1 MDLRLEI
8 LEAFSKIADPRVPAL
23 LQNITGVDP
32 EPVVREKAV
41 RLLRRL
47 QKGKAG
53 EEESE
58 VEAATTFEPVD
69 LAASSEV
76 GLADLLRHAR
86 AVDASDLHLAVNAIP
101 HLRVHGT
108 MTPLPV
114 APLSEEA
121 IEAMLH
127 PILNETQHARL
138 GETRTLD
145 FCYKAGPLG
154 RFRTN
159 IFYQRKGLDAVFRL
173 IPSEV
178 PTLESIDIP
187 RSLWELA
194 EYSQGLV
201 LVTGPAGCGK
211 TTTLAAFVDRINRT
225 QTCHI
230 LTVED
235 PIEYVHRSRE
245 SLLNQREVGTH
256 TESFAK
262 ALRQALR
269 EDPDVIMVGEMRD
282 IDTISLA
289 ITASETG
296 HLVFGTLHTATAAGT
311 VDRVIDAFPAG
322 QQGQIRQMLSD
333 SLRAV
338 ISQHLVPRRDGR
350 GRVAAF
356 EILRNTPNIAGLIRD
371 AKTFQIGSAIQTGS
385 GSGMQTMDSAL
396 LKLVQEG
403 KADPRAA
410 YDRALRKEAFEPFL
424 EADGGSS

>member
-1 MDLRLEI
+1 VPSLLE
-8 LEAFSKIADPRVPAL
+8 KIAA
-23 LQNITGVDP
+23 GDP

-41 RLLRRL
+41 RQLRML
-47 QKGKAG
+47 KGEGALA
-53 EEESE
+53 S
-58 VEAATTFEPVD
+58 VDMAARFEPVD
-69 LAASSEV
+69 FAAVPEV
-76 GLADLLRHAR
+76 GLADLMRHAR
-86 AVDASDLHLAVNAIP
+86 ALEASDLHLAVNAIP

-108 MTPLPV
+108 MVPLPL
-114 APLSEEA
+114 APLTEPEV
-121 IEAMLH
+121 EKMLH
-127 PILNETQHARL
+127 PILSESQRATLAEARA
-138 GETRTLD
+138 LD

-173 IPSEV
+173 IPAEI
-178 PTLESIDIP
+178 PTLDDLGVP

-211 TTTLAAFVDRINRT
+211 TTTLAAFIDRINRT
-225 QTCHI
+225 ENAHI
-230 LTVED
+230 LMVED

-245 SLLNQREVGTH
+245 SLVNQREVGTH

-282 IDTISLA
+282 IETISLA

-296 HLVFGTLHTATAAGT
+296 HLVFGTLHTATASGT
-311 VDRVIDAFPAG
+311 IDRVIDAFPAG

-356 EILRNTPNIAGLIRD
+356 EILRNTANVAGLIRD
-371 AKTFQIGSAIQTGS
+371 AKTFQISSAIQTGS
-385 GSGMQTMDSAL
+385 NAGMQTMDASL

-403 KADPRAA
+403 KADPAA
-410 YDRALRKEAFEPFL
+410 AWDRAIRKESFEPYL
-424 EADGGSS
+424 EEGAGT